1 MAVFS
6 TNLIIYKHTD
16 FEQTFVL
23 EDGQSNSAK
32 DLTGFT
38 GSCKMQRTLN
48 LGGLTAFN
56 LAFTNRTLGKVR
68 ISLTSAQT
76 ANIADCKYFYELMLT
91 DPNGVVD
98 LTGFTGQSQ
107 LRKSPSNP
115 RFADIQ
121 VGIKSAADGVINISI
136 ASTITKFLQGGRH
149 VYDVI
154 LTRPSGFKLVAF
166 EGNANVRSGIN
177 TMVHYFGSP

>member
-6 TNLIIYKHTD
+6 TNLLIYKHTD

-23 EDGQSNSAK
+23 EDSQSNSAK

-68 ISLTSAQT
+68 ISLTSTQT
-76 ANIADCKYFYELMLT
+76 ANIADGKYFYELMLT
-91 DPNGVVD
+91 DPNGVVERVIEGIVIVKHPVTWD
-98 LTGFTGQSQ
+98 SPNPLTPFD
-107 LRKSPSNP
+107 
-115 RFADIQ
+115 AQ
-121 VGIKSAADGVINISI
+121 V
-136 ASTITKFLQGGRH
+136 
-149 VYDVI
+149 
-154 LTRPSGFKLVAF
+154 P
-166 EGNANVRSGIN
+166 
-177 TMVHYFGSP
+177 

>member
-38 GSCKMQRTLN
+38 GK
-48 LGGLTAFN
+48 
-56 LAFTNRTLGKVR
+56 
-68 ISLTSAQT
+68 
-76 ANIADCKYFYELMLT
+76 
-91 DPNGVVD
+91 
-98 LTGFTGQSQ
+98 SQ
-107 LRKSPSNP
+107 LRKSPTNY

-121 VGIKSAADGVINISI
+121 VGITSAAQGQINISI
-136 ASTITKFLQGGRH
+136 ASSITKFLQGGRH
-149 VYDVI
+149 VYDVV
-154 LTRPSGFKLVAF
+154 LTRPSGFKLVAV
-166 EGNANVRSGIN
+166 EGNALVRSGIN
-177 TMVHYFGSP
+177 TFVHYFGSP

>member
-48 LGGLTAFN
+48 LGSLTAFN
-56 LAFTNRTLGKVR
+56 LSFTNRLLGKLR
-68 ISLTSAQT
+68 ISLSNAQT
-76 ANIADCKYFYELMLT
+76 ANIEEGKYFYELMLT
-91 DPNGVVD
+91 DSGGVVERVIEGQVIVKHPVTWD
-98 LTGFTGQSQ
+98 SSPPLTPFV
-107 LRKSPSNP
+107 P
-115 RFADIQ
+115 Q
-121 VGIKSAADGVINISI
+121 V
-136 ASTITKFLQGGRH
+136 
-149 VYDVI
+149 
-154 LTRPSGFKLVAF
+154 P
-166 EGNANVRSGIN
+166 
-177 TMVHYFGSP
+177 